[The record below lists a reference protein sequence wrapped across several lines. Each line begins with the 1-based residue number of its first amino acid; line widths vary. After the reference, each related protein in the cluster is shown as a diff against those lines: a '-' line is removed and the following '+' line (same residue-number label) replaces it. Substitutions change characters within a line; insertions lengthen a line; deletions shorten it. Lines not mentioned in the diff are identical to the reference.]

1 MAGPHVE
8 DEFTLNTACVIM
20 NPPPNSDNDHTVLAP
35 GAAFPNALQP
45 GTKLG
50 EFEITC
56 VVGQGGFGI
65 VYQAKDH
72 SLGRD
77 VALKE
82 YMPAAFAGR
91 VGGTQVTM
99 LSEHYAE
106 TFQVGLHSFVNEA
119 QLLAQFDH
127 PCLVKVYR
135 FWEANG
141 TGYMAM
147 PFYHA
152 PTLKQLLKQD
162 HQILSQEDWLRNFLA
177 HILDAL
183 EVLHAKQCYH
193 RDIAPDN
200 ILMLEND
207 KPLLLDFGAARRV
220 IGDMTQALT
229 VILKPGYAPI
239 EQYGDMMNMS
249 QGPWTD
255 FYALASVVYFI
266 ITDKVP
272 PAALTRLVSDSLT
285 PLSESAAER
294 YSQEFLRAID
304 VALGVRPEQRPQN
317 VAEFRSLLGIEPP
330 QRAAAPRTMPGQPGM
345 VTQGGTPTQGG
356 AGRTANPTLSRTAGK
371 TAQDSPPAAPPRKR
385 RWKAVLLSLFGLA
398 ILGAGGGGAWLWWN
412 NALPFDIPYLPPPP
426 GAKPVPVLAAVPPPP
441 VIAPAPAPEPAPVEP
456 AASASAEAAAPV
468 VEAPPAP
475 PPPPPCP
482 LKLADGT
489 PGCPSMVAIQ
499 AGTYRVGSQ
508 AGEAGALPEELGG
521 KPAPIA
527 AFELS
532 AQEVSYAQW
541 QLCVRDHACPGPQ
554 GMSGPDLDKLPV
566 TGVSWDAA
574 KGYADWLSKKTGG
587 SYRLPTEA
595 EWEYAARAGAATTF
609 PWGDR
614 AGQDNAHCG
623 QCGSHLDFHRPAPV
637 GSFKAYAGLY
647 DMVGNVYEWVDDC
660 WQANHADAPRATPA
674 QTTAACRKRVQKG
687 GAFDSTS
694 GDVRPVARTFG
705 DRGSTDPRVGFR
717 IGRTPPPAPA
727 AAPVTTAAP
736 PAPASAS
743 VSASP
748 SATAAASGSAAAT
761 SAASAGTVG
770 TATAGGAASGQ
781 QGAATKGGA
790 RSRTRSDP
798 AARPVAAPATPATAY

>member
-1 MAGPHVE
+1 
-8 DEFTLNTACVIM
+8 M

-35 GAAFPNALQP
+35 GAVFPNALQP

-162 HQILSQEDWLRNFLA
+162 HQLLSQEAWLRNFLA

-207 KPLLLDFGAARRV
+207 RPLLLDFGAARRV

-285 PLSESAAER
+285 PLADSAADR

-317 VAEFRSLLGIEPP
+317 VAEFRTLLGIEQPP
-330 QRAAAPRTMPGQPGM
+330 RAAAPRGAPAQPG
-345 VTQGGTPTQGG
+345 VVTQGG
-356 AGRTANPTLSRTAGK
+356 AGRTGQPTQGSTGRTGQPTQARATGQV
-371 TAQDSPPAAPPRKR
+371 TQDNALAAPPRKG
-385 RWKAVLLSLFGLA
+385 RWKTVLLSFFGLA
-398 ILGAGGGGAWLWWN
+398 VLGAGGGGGWLWWN

-426 GAKPVPVLAAVPPPP
+426 GAKPVPVVAAAPPPP
-441 VIAPAPAPEPAPVEP
+441 VIAPAPEPAPVEP
-456 AASASAEAAAPV
+456 VAAAVAEASAPV
-468 VEAPPAP
+468 VEAPAAP

-489 PGCPSMVAIQ
+489 PGCPAMVAVP

-508 AGEAGALPEELGG
+508 AGEPGALPEELGG
-521 KPAPIA
+521 KPTPLA
-527 AFELS
+527 AFELA

-541 QLCVRDHACPGPQ
+541 QLCVKERACPAPQ

-566 TGVSWDAA
+566 TGISWDAA

-595 EWEYAARAGAATTF
+595 EWEYAARAGSATIF

-660 WQANHADAPRATPA
+660 WHANHGDEPKSSPA
-674 QTTAACRKRVQKG
+674 QTAAACKKRVQKG

-705 DRGSTDPRVGFR
+705 DRASTDPRVGFR
-717 IGRTPPPAPA
+717 IGRTPPAPTPAAAAATASTAASAPAPA
-727 AAPVTTAAP
+727 AT
-736 PAPASAS
+736 ASAPG
-743 VSASP
+743 A
-748 SATAAASGSAAAT
+748 ATATPSTPAGATGAAAAVSAAA
-761 SAASAGTVG
+761 AGAPG
-770 TATAGGAASGQ
+770 SATAGGAAPGQPAAAAKSGTRTVSRSASP
-781 QGAATKGGA
+781 GAAKP
-790 RSRTRSDP
+790 S
-798 AARPVAAPATPATAY
+798 AASAPPATAY

>member
-1 MAGPHVE
+1 
-8 DEFTLNTACVIM
+8 M
-20 NPPPNSDNDHTVLAP
+20 NPPPNSDNDHTVLAS

-65 VYQAKDH
+65 VYHAKDH

-147 PFYHA
+147 PFYQA
-152 PTLKQLLKQD
+152 PTLKQLLKED
-162 HQILSQEDWLRNFLA
+162 HQMLAQEDWLRNFLA

-207 KPLLLDFGAARRV
+207 RPLLLDFGAARRV

-239 EQYGDMMNMS
+239 EQYGDMTNMS

-285 PLSESAAER
+285 PLSESAAGR
-294 YSQEFLRAID
+294 YSAEFLRAID

-317 VAEFRSLLGIEPP
+317 VAEFRALLGIEQP
-330 QRAAAPRTMPGQPGM
+330 QRATAPRAAAGQSGAVTQPGA
-345 VTQGGTPTQGG
+345 TTQGG
-356 AGRTANPTLSRTAGK
+356 AGRTGGPTQSRATGQAAK
-371 TAQDSPPAAPPRKR
+371 EEAPAEPPRKR
-385 RWKAVLLSLFGLA
+385 RWKAVVLSLFGVTV
-398 ILGAGGGGAWLWWN
+398 LGAGGGGGWLWWN

-426 GAKPVPVLAAVPPPP
+426 GAKPAPVLAVAPPPP
-441 VIAPAPAPEPAPVEP
+441 VIAPAPEPAPVE
-456 AASASAEAAAPV
+456 AAAASASASASAEAAAPV
-468 VEAPPAP
+468 TEAPPAP

-489 PGCPSMVAIQ
+489 PGCPVMVAIP
-499 AGTYRVGSQ
+499 AGTYRMGSV
-508 AGEAGALPEELGG
+508 AGEPGALPEELGAR
-521 KPAPIA
+521 PAPIA
-527 AFELS
+527 AFDLS

-541 QLCVRDHACPGPQ
+541 QLCVKDRACPAPQ
-554 GMSGPDLDKLPV
+554 GMAGPDLDKLPV
-566 TGVSWDAA
+566 TGISWDAA

-595 EWEYAARAGAATTF
+595 EWEYAARAGVNTTF

-660 WQANHADAPRATPA
+660 WHASHADDPKMTPA
-674 QTTAACRKRVQKG
+674 QATAACKKRVQKG
-687 GAFDSTS
+687 GAFDSTA

-705 DRGSTDPRVGFR
+705 DRASTDPRVGFR
-717 IGRTPPPAPA
+717 IGRTPAPAPAPAPA
-727 AAPVTTAAP
+727 AAAGASAP
-736 PAPASAS
+736 ASAPASAS
-743 VSASP
+743 TPAAALSSTSASAP
-748 SATAAASGSAAAT
+748 AAGAASE
-761 SAASAGTVG
+761 AASAPRH
-770 TATAGGAASGQ
+770 GGRSGARTTPAAARQPAAS
-781 QGAATKGGA
+781 
-790 RSRTRSDP
+790 
-798 AARPVAAPATPATAY
+798 TPPENAY

>member
-1 MAGPHVE
+1 
-8 DEFTLNTACVIM
+8 M

-65 VYQAKDH
+65 VYHAKDH

-147 PFYHA
+147 PFYQA
-152 PTLKQLLKQD
+152 PTLKQLLKED
-162 HQILSQEDWLRNFLA
+162 HQMLAQEDWLRNFLA

-207 KPLLLDFGAARRV
+207 RPLLLDFGAARRV

-239 EQYGDMMNMS
+239 EQYGDMTNMS

-272 PAALTRLVSDSLT
+272 PAALTRLVSDSLV
-285 PLSESAAER
+285 PLSETAADR
-294 YSQEFLRAID
+294 YSQEFLRAVD
-304 VALGVRPEQRPQN
+304 AGLGVRPEQRPQN
-317 VAEFRSLLGIEPP
+317 VAEFRALLGIEQP
-330 QRAAAPRTMPGQPGM
+330 QRATAPRTAGGQAGAATQPG
-345 VTQGGTPTQGG
+345 GTTQGG
-356 AGRTANPTLSRTAGK
+356 AGRTGGPTQSRATG
-371 TAQDSPPAAPPRKR
+371 QPAKEETPATPPRKSR
-385 RWKAVLLSLFGLA
+385 MKTVLLSLFGLTL
-398 ILGAGGGGAWLWWN
+398 LGAGGGGGWLWWN

-426 GAKPVPVLAAVPPPP
+426 GAKPAPVVAVAPPP
-441 VIAPAPAPEPAPVEP
+441 VVAPAPAPEPTPAEP
-456 AASASAEAAAPV
+456 AASASASAEAAAPV
-468 VEAPPAP
+468 AEAPPAP

-489 PGCPSMVAIQ
+489 PGCPTMVAVP
-499 AGTYRVGSQ
+499 AGTYRIGSQ
-508 AGEAGALPEELGG
+508 AGEPGALPEELGG

-541 QLCVRDHACPGPQ
+541 QLCVKDRACPAPQ

-566 TGVSWDAA
+566 TGISWDAA

-595 EWEYAARAGAATTF
+595 EWEYAARAGASTTF

-623 QCGSHLDFHRPAPV
+623 QCGSHMDFHRPAPV

-660 WQANHADAPRATPA
+660 WHPNHADDPKMTPA
-674 QTTAACRKRVQKG
+674 QATAACKKRVQKG
-687 GAFDSTS
+687 GAFDSTA

-705 DRGSTDPRVGFR
+705 DRASTDPRVGFR
-717 IGRTPPPAPA
+717 IGRTPPPPPAPA
-727 AAPVTTAAP
+727 AAAGASASAAAP
-736 PAPASAS
+736 AS
-743 VSASP
+743 VSAPATGASSASSANAP
-748 SATAAASGSAAAT
+748 GAVTAGATAASD
-761 SAASAGTVG
+761 AASAPRH
-770 TATAGGAASGQ
+770 GGRSG
-781 QGAATKGGA
+781 
-790 RSRTRSDP
+790 TRSTP
-798 AARPVAAPATPATAY
+798 AAAKPATASAPPANAY

>member
-1 MAGPHVE
+1 MS
-8 DEFTLNTACVIM
+8 
-20 NPPPNSDNDHTVLAP
+20 PPPNSDNDHTVLAS

-65 VYQAKDH
+65 VYHAKDH

-147 PFYHA
+147 PFYQA
-152 PTLKQLLKQD
+152 PTLKQLLKED
-162 HQILSQEDWLRNFLA
+162 HQMLAQEDWLRNFLA

-200 ILMLEND
+200 ILMLDND
-207 KPLLLDFGAARRV
+207 RPLLLDFGAARRV

-239 EQYGDMMNMS
+239 EQYGDMTNMS

-285 PLSESAAER
+285 PLSESAADR
-294 YSQEFLRAID
+294 YSPEFLRAID

-317 VAEFRSLLGIEPP
+317 VGEFRALLGIEQP
-330 QRAAAPRTMPGQPGM
+330 QRATAPRSGSTQPGA
-345 VTQGGTPTQGG
+345 VTQPGVATQGG
-356 AGRTANPTLSRTAGK
+356 AGRTGGPTQSRATGQPA
-371 TAQDSPPAAPPRKR
+371 TEAPPATPPRKS
-385 RWKAVLLSLFGLA
+385 RWKAVLLSVFGLTV
-398 ILGAGGGGAWLWWN
+398 LGAGGGGGWLWWN

-426 GAKPVPVLAAVPPPP
+426 GAKPAPVVAVAPPPP
-441 VIAPAPAPEPAPVEP
+441 VVAPAPEPAPAEP
-456 AASASAEAAAPV
+456 AIASASAQAEAAAPV
-468 VEAPPAP
+468 AEAPPAP

-489 PGCPSMVAIQ
+489 PGCPAMVAIP
-499 AGTYRVGSQ
+499 AGTYRMGSL
-508 AGEAGALPEELGG
+508 AGEPGALPEELGG
-521 KPAPIA
+521 KPAPVA
-527 AFELS
+527 AFELA
-532 AQEVSYAQW
+532 AQEISYAQW
-541 QLCVRDHACPGPQ
+541 QLCVKDRACPAPQ

-566 TGVSWDAA
+566 TGISWDAA
-574 KGYADWLSKKTGG
+574 KGYTDWLSKKTGA
-587 SYRLPTEA
+587 SYRLATEA
-595 EWEYAARAGAATTF
+595 EWEYAARAGASTTF

-637 GSFKAYAGLY
+637 GSFKAYGGLY

-660 WQANHADAPRATPA
+660 WHASHADDAKMTPA
-674 QTTAACRKRVQKG
+674 QATAACRKRVQKG
-687 GAFDSTS
+687 GAFDSTA

-705 DRGSTDPRVGFR
+705 DRASTDPRVGFR
-717 IGRTPPPAPA
+717 IARTPPAPA
-727 AAPVTTAAP
+727 QAPVAASAASAASAVSVPSAASAPSAPAMAAAAGPSSAAVAAPSSPASAPGSARSATRHVPAAARTP
-736 PAPASAS
+736 AAPASA
-743 VSASP
+743 
-748 SATAAASGSAAAT
+748 
-761 SAASAGTVG
+761 
-770 TATAGGAASGQ
+770 
-781 QGAATKGGA
+781 
-790 RSRTRSDP
+790 
-798 AARPVAAPATPATAY
+798 PATAN

>member
-1 MAGPHVE
+1 
-8 DEFTLNTACVIM
+8 M

-65 VYQAKDH
+65 VYHAKDH

-77 VALKE
+77 VAVKE

-147 PFYHA
+147 PFYQA
-152 PTLKQLLKQD
+152 PTLKQLLKED
-162 HQILSQEDWLRNFLA
+162 HTLLAQEDWLRNFLA

-207 KPLLLDFGAARRV
+207 RPLLLDFGAARRV

-239 EQYGDMMNMS
+239 EQYGDMTNMS

-272 PAALTRLVSDSLT
+272 PAALTRLVSDSLV
-285 PLSESAAER
+285 PLTESAADR
-294 YSQEFLRAID
+294 YSPEFLRAID
-304 VALGVRPEQRPQN
+304 AGLGVRPEQRPQN
-317 VAEFRSLLGIEPP
+317 VAEFRALLGIEQP
-330 QRAAAPRTMPGQPGM
+330 QRASAPRATATQPGA
-345 VTQGGTPTQGG
+345 VTQPGIATQGGTGRTGAPTQ
-356 AGRTANPTLSRTAGK
+356 SRTTGLPV
-371 TAQDSPPAAPPRKR
+371 QDEAAATPPRKS
-385 RWKAVLLSLFGLA
+385 RWKAVLLSLFGLTV
-398 ILGAGGGGAWLWWN
+398 LGAGGGGGWLWWN

-426 GAKPVPVLAAVPPPP
+426 GAKPAAVAAVAPPPP
-441 VIAPAPAPEPAPVEP
+441 VIAPAPEAAPAESAT
-456 AASASAEAAAPV
+456 ASASASAEAAAPV
-468 VEAPPAP
+468 AEAPPAP

-489 PGCPSMVAIQ
+489 PGCPSMVAIP
-499 AGTYRVGSQ
+499 AGTYRMGSQ
-508 AGEAGALPEELGG
+508 AGEPGALPEEMGG

-527 AFELS
+527 AFDLS
-532 AQEVSYAQW
+532 AQEISYAQW
-541 QLCVRDHACPGPQ
+541 QLCVKDRACPAPQ

-566 TGVSWDAA
+566 TGISWDAA

-595 EWEYAARAGAATTF
+595 EWEFAARSGTSTIF

-660 WQANHADAPRATPA
+660 WHASHAEDAKITPA
-674 QTTAACRKRVQKG
+674 QTTAACKKRVQKG

-705 DRGSTDPRVGFR
+705 DRTSSDPRVGFR

-727 AAPVTTAAP
+727 PAAAAVGAAATPAAAPTTAST
-736 PAPASAS
+736 PAAALSSASAATPGAATAGAAAASQPASAPRHGS
-743 VSASP
+743 R
-748 SATAAASGSAAAT
+748 SGSRNTPAADKQPT
-761 SAASAGTVG
+761 ASA
-770 TATAGGAASGQ
+770 
-781 QGAATKGGA
+781 
-790 RSRTRSDP
+790 P
-798 AARPVAAPATPATAY
+798 PATAY